1 MMMDITTIYYVK
13 NKDTHRYTYY
23 TKDCAPASARHL
35 SYHTG
40 KTVKVHQPDGT
51 VATAYMYGEKTYS
64 YNAQE
69 VAEYRE
75 VQKAKREHE
84 ARRKAMLTAIMARYE
99 VTDTEMLAVTV
110 AQM

>member
-69 VAEYRE
+69 VVEYRE
-75 VQKAKREHE
+75 AQKAKKEHE
-84 ARRKAMLTAIMARYE
+84 AQRKAMLATLMARYE
-99 VTDTEMLAVTV
+99 AMDAETLAAAV
-110 AQM
+110 AQL